1 MGTPPSE
8 AEAEEEGR
16 VSKLE
21 VAVAEAD
28 VAAALPLEQGGY
40 LTPSD
45 SKPQKRQCWPHS
57 PACQAKARSRGLH
70 SAWVAT

>member
-16 VSKLE
+16 VSRLDDRLE
-21 VAVAEAD
+21 VAVSEAD

-45 SKPQKRQCWPHS
+45 SKPQKRQCCPLS
-57 PACQAKARSRGLH
+57 PAWLGLG
-70 SAWVAT
+70 SG

>member
-21 VAVAEAD
+21 VALAEAD

-45 SKPQKRQCWPHS
+45 SKPQKRQCCPLS
-57 PACQAKARSRGLH
+57 PAWLGLG
-70 SAWVAT
+70 TG

>member
-1 MGTPPSE
+1 MGTPLSE
-8 AEAEEEGR
+8 VEGEEEGR

-21 VAVAEAD
+21 VAVAVAG

-45 SKPQKRQCWPHS
+45 SKPQKRQCCPLS
-57 PACQAKARSRGLH
+57 PAWLELGSG
-70 SAWVAT
+70 